1 MNDIIAALP
10 TLNKKELEA
19 VIAVATQLAGVSNAP
34 TSPLAG
40 HTFDAI
46 AWALGSPATLGI
58 MPLALQKQ
66 LAKKL
71 PALTLLFNSEFKGW
85 NSTKN
90 LQILFLR
97 HMMILLRDDLIRLKL
112 RPSPKLMID
121 HLSRMEEAFDNS
133 FPFYRISGLGNWFVN
148 KIKRETTRDKTQ
160 GQNRKDRKG

>member
-10 TLNKKELEA
+10 TLNKKELET
-19 VIAVATQLAGVSNAP
+19 VIAVATQLLGVSNAP
-34 TSPLAG
+34 TSPLAA

-46 AWALGSPATLGI
+46 ASALGSPATLGI

-66 LAKKL
+66 LTKKL
-71 PALTLLFNSEFKGW
+71 PALTLLFNSDFKGW

-121 HLSRMEEAFDNS
+121 HLSRMDDAFDNA
-133 FPFYRISGLGNWFVN
+133 FPLYRLSSMGTLFVMR
-148 KIKRETTRDKTQ
+148 IKRETTRDKTQ
-160 GQNRKDRKG
+160 GKTKENRNG